1 MTASRVI
8 RFDGWTLD
16 CCTGELQRAGVR
28 VRLQSQPLAVLESLL
43 AQPGEMVSREEL
55 IARLWPRG
63 VVDFD
68 TALNSAVRRLR
79 TALQDHADHPQY
91 IETIPKRGYRFIG
104 RLDEDVRPAG
114 STESAAR
121 RSAPVAARA
130 TAAADAPIA
139 AHEIAAADRPIA
151 VIAARPRIGMPRV
164 ALALV
169 AASLLTGLLAWPAW
183 RPQVPA
189 LPAELVAAPT
199 TAVVP
204 AEAEDVYRQG
214 RFLLQRRGPGDVQS
228 ARERFEATVA
238 LYPSHARAWAGI
250 ASTWWLDVV
259 EQRTAPAGGLAA
271 VHRAATRALE
281 LDPHVA
287 EAHLRLANVAWY
299 TGERVAG
306 DAHLREAVALEPDD
320 PLVSSFAAS
329 AAAER
334 GDWATAVAMQRRA
347 VDADPLGGAVRH
359 NLAVFLYLAGRYD
372 EAAAQLQELRTLNP
386 TDADAA
392 ALLGVVRVLA
402 GDLAEALRVADQLGD
417 AASAAQVR
425 ALAYHALGRQ
435 DESDRALEALEQ
447 HAGGPRAYLVAEVHA
462 YRGEADAAFEWLEIA
477 ADAGPGQCAAPRCT
491 SLEWLPSSPLL
502 RTLASDAR
510 WQRWL
515 AHVHSVAAA

>member
-8 RFDGWTLD
+8 RFDGWTLHS
-16 CCTGELQRAGVR
+16 CTGELQRAGVR
-28 VRLQSQPLAVLESLL
+28 VRLQSQPLAVLEALL
-43 AQPGEMVSREEL
+43 EQPGEMVSREEL

-63 VVDFD
+63 IVDFD

-79 TALQDHADHPQY
+79 TALQDHADHPRY

-104 RLDEDVRPAG
+104 RLDEDGRTAG
-114 STESAAR
+114 ATYAGTL
-121 RSAPVAARA
+121 RSSPVASGITVDDVREVVV
-130 TAAADAPIA
+130 DAPG
-139 AHEIAAADRPIA
+139 
-151 VIAARPRIGMPRV
+151 VVVAARPRLGASRIV
-164 ALALV
+164 LALV

-183 RPQVPA
+183 RPRDA
-189 LPAELVAAPT
+189 TIAAAHVAAP
-199 TAVVP
+199 ASVVP

-238 LYPSHARAWAGI
+238 LHPSHARAWAGI

-259 EQRTAPAGGLAA
+259 EQRSAPAGGLAA
-271 VHRAATRALE
+271 VQRAATRALE
-281 LDPHVA
+281 LDPRIA

-299 TGERVAG
+299 TGERIAG

-329 AAAER
+329 AAANR

-372 EAAAQLQELRTLNP
+372 EAVVQLQELRTLNP
-386 TDADAA
+386 NDDDVV

-402 GDLAEALRVADQLGD
+402 GDLTEARRVADQLGD
-417 AASAAQVR
+417 AATAAQIR
-425 ALAYHALGRQ
+425 SLAFHALGRR
-435 DESDRALEALEQ
+435 DESDRALHELEQ
-447 HAGGPRAYLVAEVHA
+447 HAAGPRAYLVAEVHA
-462 YRGEADAAFEWLEIA
+462 FRGEADAAFEWLAIA
-477 ADAGPGQCAAPRCT
+477 ADAAHGPCAAPRCT
-491 SLEWLPSSPLL
+491 PLEWLSSSPLL
-502 RTLASDAR
+502 RPLAGDER

-515 AHVHSVAAA
+515 AHVRAVAAAAA